1 MRAQRLFGENLLA
14 GPPTSPRPGTASSGP
29 RYEVSID
36 ARLIYSTICACT
48 HLPKVIELEKQ
59 RTPTPID
66 AKAVAQARK
75 HAPADELLAVVVE
88 TFEALADP
96 TRARMLYALTQQ
108 PMCVRD
114 LALLVGIS
122 ESAIS
127 HQLRLL
133 RDRDL
138 VKSQRAGNVIIY
150 SVASSHVAAI
160 FREAEYYADHVLRRL
175 PDHP

>member
-1 MRAQRLFGENLLA
+1 MHMCSYRQSQRIK
-14 GPPTSPRPGTASSGP
+14 T
-29 RYEVSID
+29 
-36 ARLIYSTICACT
+36 
-48 HLPKVIELEKQ
+48 KELGNQ
-59 RTPTPID
+59 MTLVPID
-66 AKAVAQARK
+66 AEAVAQARK
-75 HAPADELLAVVVE
+75 SAPSDELLAIVIE

-108 PMCVRD
+108 SLCVRD
-114 LALLVGIS
+114 LALLVGVS
-122 ESAIS
+122 ESATS

-138 VKSQRAGNVIIY
+138 VTAQRAGNVIIY
-150 SVASSHVAAI
+150 SVASTHLAAI